1 MELRE
6 YWAIIRRRW
15 WLPVAIT
22 LVALIASTV
31 VGVRGAAAYRT
42 DMRVSV
48 GTLPAEPQP
57 GFDPI
62 YYSYLSSEYL
72 ADDLSEFLHSESF
85 AGEVRRELATQRN
98 MNVDVDYI
106 LNATRTK
113 KTHRFI
119 DITVMSP
126 TFEEGQEIAGSIS
139 RILSDQARV
148 AGYLRA
154 LSAFNTQMNVV
165 TPPATQRANT
175 VPGLAS
181 EIALRTLVGL
191 LIGIGLAFL
200 VDYLDPS
207 VRTRREVEDLLRLP
221 VLGAIPRSGRRAAAG

>member
-1 MELRE
+1 MVAPRRDHAGGADRVDGR
-6 YWAIIRRRW
+6 WAYAARR
-15 WLPVAIT
+15 P
-22 LVALIASTV
+22 IAPTCACRSA
-31 VGVRGAAAYRT
+31 RCPPSR
-42 DMRVSV
+42 S
-48 GTLPAEPQP
+48 P

-72 ADDLSEFLHSESF
+72 ADDLSEFLHSEAF

-119 DITVMSP
+119 DITVTTP

-154 LSAFNTQMNVV
+154 S
-165 TPPATQRANT
+165 RR
-175 VPGLAS
+175 S
-181 EIALRTLVGL
+181 
-191 LIGIGLAFL
+191 
-200 VDYLDPS
+200 
-207 VRTRREVEDLLRLP
+207 TRR
-221 VLGAIPRSGRRAAAG
+221 